1 MSIIENELKQLI
13 IDSLALENLSIADID
28 SNTALFE
35 GGLGLDSID
44 ALELGVAV
52 RKKYQLKISSE
63 QEDVSKIFTSVSSLA
78 AYLKSVLPASASAQ
92 SVCN

>member
-78 AYLKSVLPASASAQ
+78 AYLKSVLPASASAH